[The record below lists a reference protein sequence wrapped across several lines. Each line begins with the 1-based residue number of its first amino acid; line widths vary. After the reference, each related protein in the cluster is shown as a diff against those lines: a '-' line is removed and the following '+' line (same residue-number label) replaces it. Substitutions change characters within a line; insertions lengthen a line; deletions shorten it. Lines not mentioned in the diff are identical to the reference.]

1 MRLFL
6 RPATAAVLAAGI
18 LIGLAAPAGA
28 EALRGRTIHKAAH
41 PGELVW
47 ARLLT
52 GAAALPSAAAN
63 YDIEYLSSNNA
74 GQPAPVTGT
83 VAIPRGTSPRGG
95 GPVLSWA
102 PRCHVRG
109 RPGCSQD
116 ARRPV

>member
-28 EALRGRTIHKAAH
+28 EALRGRAIHKAAH

-47 ARLLT
+47 ARILT
-52 GAAALPSAAAN
+52 GTAALPSGAAN
-63 YDIEYLSSNNA
+63 YDIEYVSSNNA
-74 GQPAPVTGT
+74 GQPVPVAGT
-83 VAIPRGTSPRGG
+83 VAIPRGTPPRGG
-95 GPVLSWA
+95 GPVSIWA

-109 RPGCSQD
+109 RPGCGQ
-116 ARRPV
+116 AAQRPV